1 MERHMLRGP
10 LYRDFDLERKNAKQA
25 EARLGQR
32 LQRLEDIRLYHLKL
46 LAREQRQLQKELQ
59 RLQQADMVKKK
70 VSSYFGSGIQ
80 KRPEDVSMFSPQEG
94 QKHRVSQT
102 KKIRA
107 LATSMTQEIYK
118 TTSQMPPLHHSD
130 PKTPTRS
137 NEPPPCQNTAF
148 FTEEK
153 PRAQE
158 KGSMNPPDSID
169 SKEGIPVPRQD
180 PEVSTNTIEL
190 GPGSG
195 PAGDRMPHTNAI
207 GSKDVTPKLD
217 ENAGKQIS
225 PNPRDRARSFSG
237 KFTKPTFLEL
247 FAKAKNAHYLR
258 HRVPPESERLLSTG
272 EIFGH
277 GESSSSRAG
286 REGET
291 IVPSASF
298 PL

>member
-10 LYRDFDLERKNAKQA
+10 LYRDFDLERRNAKQA

-46 LAREQRQLQKELQ
+46 LTREQRQLQKELQ
-59 RLQQADMVKKK
+59 RLQQADIRKKK
-70 VSSYFGSGIQ
+70 VTSYLGSGIE
-80 KRPEDVSMFSPQEG
+80 KRPEDVFMFSPQEG
-94 QKHRVSQT
+94 QKHRVSHT

-107 LATSMTQEIYK
+107 LATSVTKEIYK
-118 TTSQMPPLHHSD
+118 TTFQMPPLHHSG

-137 NEPPPCQNTAF
+137 KEPQPCQNTAF

-153 PRAQE
+153 PQAQE
-158 KGSMNPPDSID
+158 KGSVNPPDNID
-169 SKEGIPVPRQD
+169 SNEGIPIPCQD
-180 PEVSTNTIEL
+180 QEVSTNSTEL

-195 PAGDRMPHTNAI
+195 PTGDIIPHTDVI
-207 GSKDVTPKLD
+207 ESKDVTPKLD
-217 ENAGKQIS
+217 GNAGKQI
-225 PNPRDRARSFSG
+225 PLNPMDHARSFSG

-258 HRVPPESERLLSTG
+258 HRVPPESERLLSIG

-277 GESSSSRAG
+277 SKSSLSRAG
-286 REGET
+286 RECEN
-291 IVPSASF
+291 IVPTSSF